1 MDSNQT
7 TLAYSNVLSILL
19 TAIVSVVGTIYFLK
33 PPSPS
38 STGVSIP
45 SAGGLLKDTIA
56 YIPHILLLF
65 GVLADMFTYAGVY
78 SIPSLVGLLSIPLN
92 WVFKFFWTGIEDLIG
107 RVVEVAA
114 YRANPVL
121 TSTPATVPQF
131 GGGAVG
137 DFFKDYDGCSVQGFS
152 GLSSKYA
159 PQTLVVTATVF
170 SYYIFDLINNRG
182 WVNAT
187 GSIVMF
193 GVIYILQSVFIGSCS
208 TDGTGDGPAMYLRA
222 IAALSEGLL
231 FGGSAYGVV
240 QAYYPTKLPTAVLS
254 PFPPKNKKD
263 LKQGPD
269 GKYYDGQGN
278 PYIVLP
284 NGLSIPDLSSQDAKT
299 SFANTM
305 GNTLGTGMPA
315 IPASC
320 NASS

>member
-19 TAIVSVVGTIYFLK
+19 TAIVSVVGTLYFLK

-38 STGVSIP
+38 QTTIP
-45 SAGGLLKDTIA
+45 SAGGLLKDTIT

-78 SIPSLVGLLSIPLN
+78 SIPSLVGLLAIPLN
-92 WVFKFFWTGIEDLIG
+92 WVFKFFWTGIEDVFG
-107 RVVEVAA
+107 RVAEVLS

-170 SYYIFDLINNRG
+170 SYYMFDLINNRG

-187 GSIVMF
+187 GTIVTF
-193 GVIYILQSVFIGSCS
+193 AVIYIMQSLFIGSCS

-269 GKYYDGQGN
+269 GKYYDEQGN
-278 PYIVLP
+278 PFFVLP
-284 NGLSIPDLSSQDAKT
+284 NGLGIPDLTGREARQ

-305 GNTLGTGMPA
+305 GNTLGTGTPA
-315 IPASC
+315 IPSSC
-320 NASS
+320 TA